1 MEPTLVVILLFG
13 VGILV
18 LVAEIFIPSHG
29 LLCIVGISFLGYAIY
44 RAYQDLG
51 ATAGHVSVAAAII
64 LVPTLALIAVK
75 TFHRTPWGKKLAP
88 PNPIAQAED
97 FAPHHEA
104 LKQYVGLTGKAI
116 TPLRPV
122 GACMFN
128 GDRVNCVAESG
139 MIDDDTEIEAVG
151 IRGREVEVRPSRKT
165 T

>member
-18 LVAEIFIPSHG
+18 LVAEIFIPSYG
-29 LLCIVGISFLGYAIY
+29 LLCIAGISFLGYATY
-44 RAYQDLG
+44 RAYHDLG
-51 ATAGHVSVAAAII
+51 DTAGLVSVAATVI

-88 PNPIAQAED
+88 PNPIAEAKD
-97 FAPHHEA
+97 FAPQHEA

-139 MIDDDTEIEAVG
+139 MIDSDTEIEAVG